1 MRMEATGP
9 VDAYLRSHKICLLLV
24 YMFQEMV
31 GREVPG
37 EGKGV
42 VDAFWHP
49 RIVAYLD
56 CHRGITIEQLTS
68 NNNNNSF
75 MLQVDFCTK
84 AALPVR
90 EV

>member
-1 MRMEATGP
+1 MGVTRT
-9 VDAYLRSHKICLLLV
+9 VLRYVRSHKICLLLV

-68 NNNNNSF
+68 SNNNNSF